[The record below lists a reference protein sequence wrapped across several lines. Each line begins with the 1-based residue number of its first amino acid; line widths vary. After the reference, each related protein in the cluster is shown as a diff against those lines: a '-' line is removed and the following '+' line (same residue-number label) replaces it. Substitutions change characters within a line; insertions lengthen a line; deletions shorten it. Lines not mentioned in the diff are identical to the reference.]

1 MKLSLKPLKRKTK
14 MMRCNNIHFKYY
26 EPAESAKW
34 FEFIIT
40 KEGGCKGSYCKK
52 KKKRGKKNGPYR

>member
-1 MKLSLKPLKRKTK
+1 
-14 MMRCNNIHFKYY
+14 MMRCNNIHCKYY

-34 FEFIIT
+34 SVFITT
-40 KEGGCKGSYCKK
+40 KVGGCKGSYCKK